1 MLYPPEDPSEQP
13 AEIEGLRMK
22 FSGGGRLRAR
32 SELLLRCT
40 DDGRI
45 GQRADG
51 QTDGPLMGMAER
63 DLIKKDDGGGFYER
77 ASERRVRLNGG
88 RFS

>member
-51 QTDGPLMGMAER
+51 RTDP
-63 DLIKKDDGGGFYER
+63 
-77 ASERRVRLNGG
+77 
-88 RFS
+88 